1 MVKKMNYMTKDKP
14 YNSLNNYYKKIY
26 NSKVAKISLNA
37 NFTCPNKDG
46 TKGFGGCIYCSK
58 LGSGYFAGDK
68 NDSLAKQ
75 FNDIKTI
82 IEKNGLTPYTF
93 PICRLILIRMLHL
106 KD

>member
-58 LGSGYFAGDK
+58 LGSGDFAGDK

-82 IEKNGLTPYTF
+82 IEK
-93 PICRLILIRMLHL
+93 
-106 KD
+106 